1 MSDFYIERAELEK
14 CPLDKKPVTL
24 IHSKTAIHY
33 IISGKGYLDGQKL
46 CAGQGFVCLRN
57 QHYNYYPDKDDPW
70 TYFWIRI
77 TGDHEKVFELFDSV
91 GLKKYPCVFN
101 FDWEE
106 KILKFVHEYFTDGIY
121 VTENEMHSE
130 GLIKLILSE
139 HLNSEE
145 NENRMSR
152 REMHIKKAKAFIQNN
167 IQNRITAEEVASS
180 LFLSRAYLRN
190 IFTEYV
196 GIPPKKYIID
206 MKVERAKEL
215 LRIKRLSV
223 TDIANSVG
231 YDDALLFS
239 RVFKSHAG
247 VSPLEYRKCFL
258 SDEQDSD
265 TDI

>member
-1 MSDFYIERAELEK
+1 MSDFYTDYARLEK
-14 CPLDKKPVTL
+14 CTADKTPVTC
-24 IHSKTAIHY
+24 IHSKFALHY
-33 IISGKGYLDGQKL
+33 ILSGKGYFDGKCL
-46 CAGQGFVCLRN
+46 GAGQGFVCFKNER
-57 QHYNYYPDKDDPW
+57 YNYYPDPEDPW
-70 TYFWIRI
+70 TYFWIGI
-77 TGDHEKVFELFDSV
+77 VGDYEKIYEFFKSIGINDN
-91 GLKKYPCVFN
+91 CCTFN

-106 KILKFVHEYFTDGIY
+106 KLLKLIHDYFTDGIY
-121 VTENEMHSE
+121 IMENEMHSE
-130 GLIKLILSE
+130 GLVKIILSE
-139 HLNSEE
+139 HLNSKE
-145 NENRMSR
+145 NESRMSR
-152 REMHIKKAKAFIQNN
+152 REMHVKKAKQFIQNN
-167 IQNRITAEEVASS
+167 IQNRISAEDVASS

-247 VSPLEYRKCFL
+247 VSPLEYRKWFL